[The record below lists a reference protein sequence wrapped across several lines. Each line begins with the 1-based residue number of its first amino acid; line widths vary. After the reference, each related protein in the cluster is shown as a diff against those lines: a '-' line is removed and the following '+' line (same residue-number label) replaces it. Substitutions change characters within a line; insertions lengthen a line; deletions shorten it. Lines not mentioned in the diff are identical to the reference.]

1 MIAQVAA
8 RNALASEIIDAMIQ
22 RTGGVPLF
30 VEELTRSVLESGVKL
45 GGREIPVTLHDS
57 LMARLDRLGPA
68 KEVIQIGA
76 VIGAE
81 FSYELLRAVHPIAEE
96 DLQRTLR
103 SLADTELLY
112 VRGIAPDA
120 SYQFKHA
127 LIRDAAYEALLKSR
141 RKELHRLVAG
151 AIDEKFPSLK
161 EAQPELLARHWT
173 EAGETKLAMTEW
185 SRAGKAAEARNTFT
199 EARESYR
206 QAITLLMLLPES
218 PERDLREL
226 DLATSI
232 VSPLMFTAGYSAP
245 ETIHAIEHATVLAE
259 KSGRLTQLVDLM
271 ISQAAAYNVAGNFQA
286 GAALADRVLELAL
299 REGSPVSVGRA
310 HVLQIQTR
318 FFVGDLAGV
327 EKHFMAGLKC
337 LEEPDL
343 LRLPLGVVL
352 AFGVASWSAWML
364 GRAEVARDREARMM
378 AVGNTNPYTTAW
390 SAIYA
395 AGLRAFLRE
404 YDQAEALAV
413 RAVELSEQH
422 QFTWA
427 AAISRVT
434 LGDARSRL
442 GRVAE
447 GIALIRRGI
456 AEMLDVG
463 ARIVFSPFRAN
474 LAAALERHGAIL
486 DALATVEQALQLNPD
501 QIIYRPET
509 FRLRGE
515 LRLEQ
520 GQTEFGEADFREAIG
535 LARKMSA
542 KAWEL
547 RAAMSLARL
556 LASTGRRD
564 EARTLLAEN
573 YKWFTEGFDT
583 ADLKDAKALLDEL
596 CE

>member
-1 MIAQVAA
+1 
-8 RNALASEIIDAMIQ
+8 LAWRGD
-22 RTGGVPLF
+22 
-30 VEELTRSVLESGVKL
+30 ES
-45 GGREIPVTLHDS
+45 
-57 LMARLDRLGPA
+57 
-68 KEVIQIGA
+68 
-76 VIGAE
+76 
-81 FSYELLRAVHPIAEE
+81 AEE
-96 DLQRTLR
+96 QLALLER
-103 SLADTELLY
+103 SLEPAGLKPTEAIPL
-112 VRGIAPDA
+112 IAP
-120 SYQFKHA
+120 
-127 LIRDAAYEALLKSR
+127 LLN
-141 RKELHRLVAG
+141 L
-151 AIDEKFPSLK
+151 
-161 EAQPELLARHWT
+161 
-173 EAGETKLAMTEW
+173 
-185 SRAGKAAEARNTFT
+185 
-199 EARESYR
+199 
-206 QAITLLMLLPES
+206 TLP
-218 PERDLREL
+218 
-226 DLATSI
+226 A
-232 VSPLMFTAGYSAP
+232 
-245 ETIHAIEHATVLAE
+245 IHAIEHATVLAE
-259 KSGRLTQLVDLM
+259 KSGSLKQLVDLM

-327 EKHFMAGLKC
+327 EKHFMAGPKF

-352 AFGVASWSAWML
+352 AFGVASWSAWTL

-395 AGLRAFLRE
+395 AVLRAFLRE
-404 YDQAEALAV
+404 YNQAEALAV

-422 QFTWA
+422 QFTWD
-427 AAISRVT
+427 AAISRAT

-463 ARIVFSPFRAN
+463 ARMVFSPFRAN
-474 LAAALERHGAIL
+474 LAAALERQGAIL

-520 GQTEFGEADFREAIG
+520 GQTEFVEADFREAIA
-535 LARKMSA
+535 LARKMGA

-547 RAAMSLARL
+547 RAAICLARL
-556 LASTGRRD
+556 LASAGRRE
-564 EARTLLAEN
+564 EARTMLAEIYN
-573 YKWFTEGFDT
+573 WFTEGFDT
-583 ADLKDAKALLDEL
+583 ADLKDAKALMEEL
-596 CE
+596 